1 MCVRVWQ
8 ALHLEM
14 IHYLKQTINV
24 KRIIILNNIYVG
36 GKWSNIKCKTFQM
49 MEICV
54 SFAFFHSLTD
64 FMVDEIKNYENNF
77 QNFVGNEQLWNGCG
91 EVFFLV
97 KNDCMNSFCTIYF
110 RIDWMRWLHVQI
122 DELFESYA
130 HFFFNV
136 HLSTIDS
143 VFTSFRWLTIQF
155 FLGIGH
161 FHE

>member
-1 MCVRVWQ
+1 
-8 ALHLEM
+8 
-14 IHYLKQTINV
+14 
-24 KRIIILNNIYVG
+24 
-36 GKWSNIKCKTFQM
+36 M

-110 RIDWMRWLHVQI
+110 RID
-122 DELFESYA
+122 
-130 HFFFNV
+130 
-136 HLSTIDS
+136 
-143 VFTSFRWLTIQF
+143 
-155 FLGIGH
+155 
-161 FHE
+161 